1 MTKSV
6 FGKIDAQTQAL
17 LDLVAEKNRP
27 PLDALAPTLARVS
40 FLKSSVAAFPVPRP
54 VASTRDLEIPG
65 PRGAIVMREYL
76 PTTPDR
82 RGAMAAMVYF
92 HGGGW
97 VVGSL
102 DTHDV
107 LCRDMC
113 SLSGCAVYSVDY
125 RLAPENPFPAGV
137 EDCIAATEWVAAHAG
152 LLKIDATR
160 IAIGGDS
167 AGGNIAATVA
177 LSLRSSSQLSLAYQL
192 LIYPVT
198 DLHYRE
204 ASHQRCGEGF
214 LLTATLL
221 EYFRS
226 HYLAG
231 TEQRSDWRAS
241 PLLARDHSGLPP
253 TLVLTAG
260 FDPLQSEGESY
271 ARKLEQA
278 GVDAEHVCFERQ
290 IHGFITMGKFI
301 DDAQR
306 AVALCAERLRHR
318 LA

>member
-1 MTKSV
+1 M
-6 FGKIDAQTQAL
+6 DLQTQAL

-27 PLDALAPTLARVS
+27 PLDALAPTLARLS
-40 FLKSSVAAFPVPRP
+40 FLKSSLAAFPIARP
-54 VASTRDLEIPG
+54 VASTRDFEIPG
-65 PRGAIVMREYL
+65 PRGTIVLREYL
-76 PTTPDR
+76 PATPDR
-82 RGAMAAMVYF
+82 RGAMAAMVYL

-107 LCRDMC
+107 LCRDLC

-125 RLAPENPFPAGV
+125 RLAPENPFPAGI

-177 LSLRSSSQLSLAYQL
+177 LSLRSSPRLSLAYQL

-198 DLHYRE
+198 DIHYRE
-204 ASHQRCGEGF
+204 ASHQRCGEGY
-214 LLTATLL
+214 LLTSTLL

-226 HYLAG
+226 HYLESA
-231 TEQRSDWRAS
+231 EQRSDWRAS

-260 FDPLQSEGESY
+260 FDPLQDEGQSY
-271 ARKLEQA
+271 AGKLVHA
-278 GVDAEHVCFERQ
+278 GVDSEHVRFEHQ

-301 DDAQR
+301 DAAQR
-306 AVALCAERLRHR
+306 AVELCAQRLHAH
-318 LA
+318 LG